1 MMGIFKRYLKKEVE
15 LEEISD
21 YQLRTALDQIGR
33 DLVYNYFL
41 FGDDVTHE
49 MFIENLKR
57 YLNLNDYF

>member
-1 MMGIFKRYLKKEVE
+1 MMGIFKRYLRKEVE